1 MDILKGA
8 FKMYVNKV
16 NNDNKY
22 FEQVESIL
30 SYSKDKINYY
40 HVI

>member
-1 MDILKGA
+1 
-8 FKMYVNKV
+8 MYVNKV

-30 SYSKDKINYY
+30 KYSQEKI
-40 HVI
+40 HFIK